1 MSGILAL
8 EMLTRMTQ
16 QDNSTCWFK
25 ANNQAMF
32 YFTKEPP
39 LHMPIVQGHRLS
51 TLYIQVLQPFQFPS
65 RKLISF
71 LLNLDQDISFR
82 HVAFIGHVS
91 IDGIFCKVKY
101 QIYHI
106 YPLLVI
112 N

>member
-16 QDNSTCWFK
+16 RDNSTYWFK
-25 ANNQAMF
+25 ANNQAVF
-32 YFTKEPP
+32 YFTKVSP

-51 TLYIQVLQPFQFPS
+51 TLYIQVLQPFQFLS

-82 HVAFIGHVS
+82 HVAFLGDIH
-91 IDGIFCKVKY
+91 
-101 QIYHI
+101 
-106 YPLLVI
+106 LVI
-112 N
+112 TQRGGGRGYQNE